1 MFNFDCI
8 TKEGI
13 KEDNPNWPEFPD
25 HPYRILIIDGSGSG
39 KTNALL
45 NLINNEPDFDKI
57 YSYAKDPSE
66 AKNQLLINKRE
77 NTDLKYFNDSNV
89 FIEYWI
95 DKDDIYKNSEDYNP
109 NKNPKILIVFDDMID
124 DMLSNK
130 KRNQILTLWVL
141 KSVLQNHILF
151 LLLILPLHQ
160 VIFYV
165 LAKIL

>member
-89 FIEYWI
+89 FIEYSI

-109 NKNPKILIVFDDMID
+109 NKNPKILIVFDNMID

-130 KRNQILTLWVL
+130 KRNQILTL
-141 KSVLQNHILF
+141 
-151 LLLILPLHQ
+151 
-160 VIFYV
+160 
-165 LAKIL
+165 